1 MTADPQATAR
11 LQYARGQDAFER
23 GEYRQAVSHLEEA
36 VQLAQATTP
45 LGGEIQTWLV
55 NAYSAVGRQQEA
67 EALCEALSRHPDLE
81 VRKQG
86 KNLLYILRA
95 PRLQRPASWMTQ
107 IPDLGAIDSRQSS
120 FSGGSR
126 HALPATL
133 PRSALP
139 APEPEPLDPSLINR
153 RDNGFLWVALAALVL
168 VLAGLTW
175 FS

>member
-1 MTADPQATAR
+1 MQW
-11 LQYARGQDAFER
+11 
-23 GEYRQAVSHLEEA
+23 
-36 VQLAQATTP
+36 AQATTP

-107 IPDLGAIDSRQSS
+107 IPDLGEIDSRQSS

-126 HALPATL
+126 YAPATPP
-133 PRSALP
+133 PRP
-139 APEPEPLDPSLINR
+139 APPAPEPLDPSLINR
-153 RDNGFLWVALAALVL
+153 RDNGFLWVALATLAL
-168 VLAGLTW
+168 VLAGLAW